1 MCTGLANVCQE
12 LGYQAEI
19 GYQTFL
25 YDSVKEWRK
34 ILMFLLE
41 KLPKDNAQ
49 TTDEPTGT
57 GILMMRN
64 IAAQMRTSISSPWVP
79 SRCMK
84 DSTRWTDSTSWTI
97 QSSNSLHRFNSTDV
111 QAPSGTDELQA
122 KIPKE
127 VKLYYNQNMPYVFA
141 QPKIR
146 RDVLASVLAKN
157 ASEVALQQE
166 WEAEWN
172 QLGLPS
178 RLSEKEYRLRKKQKL
193 RKKLAEQ
200 LRTHNKTTQVS
211 SGPLGPN
218 SDLNQ
223 ILSSF
228 LGRAGTQYDKGSR
241 FQHAEKLQ
249 FAKEDEAAVAVEV
262 TSEEDLKAQR
272 ERELAELQDEL
283 NKLTSHFEMMELNM
297 KKYTA
302 GIKTMIEEGEQQAL
316 LNTKEE
322 DSYRIKKGTLDLLPQ
337 ADENIAKLKGL
348 IQANSDRIVK
358 LVGKWEEIR
367 APLVAELRELKSK
380 SDLTEIQSQELLEE
394 IRMLRE
400 RMKEIADET
409 KYKDDLYKQLVG
421 EYERMS
427 KDTSRSSYT
436 KRIMEIIANIKK
448 QTEEINKILKDT
460 KHVQKEINQLSGKLD
475 RVFQVTDEQ
484 VFKDAKKDEARRTAY
499 KLLASIRDNSGK
511 VVETI
516 KETGQIKREQRDLEE
531 QIDKESSKK
540 VVANLEKINSDLQ
553 QMKKENSQLV
563 AQLKASS

>member
-1 MCTGLANVCQE
+1 
-12 LGYQAEI
+12 
-19 GYQTFL
+19 
-25 YDSVKEWRK
+25 
-34 ILMFLLE
+34 
-41 KLPKDNAQ
+41 
-49 TTDEPTGT
+49 
-57 GILMMRN
+57 
-64 IAAQMRTSISSPWVP
+64 
-79 SRCMK
+79 
-84 DSTRWTDSTSWTI
+84 
-97 QSSNSLHRFNSTDV
+97 
-111 QAPSGTDELQA
+111 
-122 KIPKE
+122 
-127 VKLYYNQNMPYVFA
+127 
-141 QPKIR
+141 
-146 RDVLASVLAKN
+146 
-157 ASEVALQQE
+157 
-166 WEAEWN
+166 
-172 QLGLPS
+172 
-178 RLSEKEYRLRKKQKL
+178 
-193 RKKLAEQ
+193 
-200 LRTHNKTTQVS
+200 
-211 SGPLGPN
+211 
-218 SDLNQ
+218 
-223 ILSSF
+223 
-228 LGRAGTQYDKGSR
+228 
-241 FQHAEKLQ
+241 
-249 FAKEDEAAVAVEV
+249 V

-484 VFKDAKKDEARRTAY
+484 VFKVFS
-499 KLLASIRDNSGK
+499 LPLSFSLSPI
-511 VVETI
+511 
-516 KETGQIKREQRDLEE
+516 
-531 QIDKESSKK
+531 
-540 VVANLEKINSDLQ
+540 
-553 QMKKENSQLV
+553 
-563 AQLKASS
+563 

>member
-1 MCTGLANVCQE
+1 
-12 LGYQAEI
+12 
-19 GYQTFL
+19 
-25 YDSVKEWRK
+25 
-34 ILMFLLE
+34 
-41 KLPKDNAQ
+41 
-49 TTDEPTGT
+49 
-57 GILMMRN
+57 
-64 IAAQMRTSISSPWVP
+64 
-79 SRCMK
+79 
-84 DSTRWTDSTSWTI
+84 
-97 QSSNSLHRFNSTDV
+97 
-111 QAPSGTDELQA
+111 
-122 KIPKE
+122 
-127 VKLYYNQNMPYVFA
+127 MPYVFA